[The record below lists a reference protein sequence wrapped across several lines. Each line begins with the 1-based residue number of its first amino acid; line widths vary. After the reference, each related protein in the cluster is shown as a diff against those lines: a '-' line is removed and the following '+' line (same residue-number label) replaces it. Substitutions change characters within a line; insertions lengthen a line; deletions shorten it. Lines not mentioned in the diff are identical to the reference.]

1 MDVNLLA
8 QLLRELILDNDRVSL
23 PGMGSFIAD
32 IAPAY
37 FSEDGKTIFPPF
49 RRIFFRTTEIWN
61 DEIIEKYY
69 AEKLHLDPD
78 SVKTELQEFFEKF
91 RLDLNVKKNIDLP
104 GFGKMRS
111 TKEGNYFFVAEKGLD
126 IYANAFGLEPIS
138 LKLLTF
144 DPNSKLKSRNSKNQD
159 EGQEQEAVQM
169 HSEELISE
177 KDRLMVEAERDAE
190 NASSAVNAEMA
201 EPEKETVYDFSEELS
216 DISEEK
222 KETAEVTAEE
232 NPQEEGVE
240 DEIISETASVQEEEE
255 DPVIMKRRKTI
266 IIILSIVIAIL
277 VLVIIL
283 LIFKEPISDF
293 LDSQLYSPQ
302 ELELLKGTAK

>member
-69 AEKLHLDPD
+69 AEKLNLDPD

-126 IYANAFGLEPIS
+126 IYANAYGLEPIS
-138 LKLLTF
+138 LKVLTF
-144 DPNSKLKSRNSKNQD
+144 DPNTKLKKRNMGSDD
-159 EGQEQEAVQM
+159 EEGGEQEAIQM
-169 HSEELISE
+169 HSEELVSE
-177 KDRLMVEAERDAE
+177 KDRKMIEAEKAEYDAL
-190 NASSAVNAEMA
+190 AESKKPA
-201 EPEKETVYDFSEELS
+201 EPEKPVEDQVFDLAGELSEEHVEGKYV
-216 DISEEK
+216 D
-222 KETAEVTAEE
+222 VTPVEIPIVE
-232 NPQEEGVE
+232 PEIEQEQEQEE
-240 DEIISETASVQEEEE
+240 D

-277 VLVIIL
+277 VLAILL

-293 LDSQLYSPQ
+293 MDQQLYSPQ
-302 ELELLKGTAK
+302 ELELLKGAK